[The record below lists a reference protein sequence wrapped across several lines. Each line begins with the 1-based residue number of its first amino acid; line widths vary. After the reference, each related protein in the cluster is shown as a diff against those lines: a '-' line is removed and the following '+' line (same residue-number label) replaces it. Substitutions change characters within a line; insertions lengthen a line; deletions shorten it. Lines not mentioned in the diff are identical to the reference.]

1 MKLEI
6 RNILEEYTLVR
17 QAEELRVN
25 NLIKRLMDENPEFKK
40 TREEYSSARANQA
53 LSKLEGKALDI
64 EKAKDRYNN
73 SLKAAC
79 KKSGIK
85 SEDLE
90 IRYVCGDCKDT
101 GYLGNNQK
109 TFCHCLTNRAA
120 KLMLSS
126 QNLND
131 DATFANFDEDIF
143 PATGNVDN
151 EGHSQRE
158 HIIRI
163 KNRAVHWCETFPN
176 TNKVQT
182 LFIGATG
189 VGKSF
194 LSNCIAHEIIKKGY
208 SVVNSTA
215 SGINE
220 AMFKTINE
228 KDNSLI
234 EIFKSCDLLII
245 DDLGVESMIKN
256 ITIETLYDVIEYRLT
271 NKKHTIICTNLGI
284 QAIEKRYGYRL
295 FSRISSTKNTA
306 LMQILGEDLRKV

>member
-1 MKLEI
+1 MYAI
-6 RNILEEYTLVR
+6 RSYYE
-17 QAEELRVN
+17 
-25 NLIKRLMDENPEFKK
+25 
-40 TREEYSSARANQA
+40 
-53 LSKLEGKALDI
+53 
-64 EKAKDRYNN
+64 
-73 SLKAAC
+73 
-79 KKSGIK
+79 
-85 SEDLE
+85 
-90 IRYVCGDCKDT
+90 
-101 GYLGNNQK
+101 
-109 TFCHCLTNRAA
+109 
-120 KLMLSS
+120 LMLSS

-234 EIFKSCDLLII
+234 EIFKSCDL
-245 DDLGVESMIKN
+245 V
-256 ITIETLYDVIEYRLT
+256 ITSYSIHYTKLYDMFFICQPIFNY
-271 NKKHTIICTNLGI
+271 II
-284 QAIEKRYGYRL
+284 
-295 FSRISSTKNTA
+295 
-306 LMQILGEDLRKV
+306 